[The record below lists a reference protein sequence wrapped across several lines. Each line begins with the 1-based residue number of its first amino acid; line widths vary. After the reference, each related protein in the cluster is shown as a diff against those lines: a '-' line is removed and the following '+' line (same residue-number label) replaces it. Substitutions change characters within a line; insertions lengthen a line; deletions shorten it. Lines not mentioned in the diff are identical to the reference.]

1 MIDSGAAL
9 DLQAQ
14 TLNNAGGTVNAQQ
27 ALSLIGTSLDNSAG
41 TLIGNGTVT
50 LTCSAP

>member
-9 DLQAQ
+9 DLNVH

-41 TLIGNGTVT
+41 NLIGNGSVT
-50 LTCSAP
+50 STCSAP